1 MKFLAA
7 AMVFL
12 TLAGARAQTAVDPFA
27 ERPPDEASP
36 FMALAGLDEREQS
49 KITAPQ
55 RGYPR
60 MPAPEDTL
68 GAKLKSF
75 YIGAVSSLQGRGTQ
89 TREVATLSIE
99 PQDPLLKETRELDAI
114 YTVRNTGRQM
124 TRIEFLTTQRL
135 EMVTRN
141 ASGGV
146 VERWSDD
153 RSFQPIEGIVVINPD
168 ERIEFQEQIPTRDM
182 RAGGVYTVEASLA
195 TEPDYAVEQTVQP
208 R

>member
-1 MKFLAA
+1 MKLLAA

-12 TLAGARAQTAVDPFA
+12 TLAGARAQTAADPFA
-27 ERPPDEASP
+27 ETPPDEASP
-36 FMALAGLDEREQS
+36 FMALAGLDEREQA
-49 KITAPQ
+49 KITSPQ

-60 MPAPEDTL
+60 MPEPENTL
-68 GAKLKSF
+68 GAQLKKA
-75 YIGAVSSLQGRGTQ
+75 YGAVVSSIQGRGAQ
-89 TREVATLSIE
+89 VREVATLSIN
-99 PQDPLLKETRELDAI
+99 PQDPLLKETRELEAT

-124 TRIEFLTTQRL
+124 TRIEFPTAQRL

-153 RSFQPIEGIVVINPD
+153 RSFQPVEGIVVINPD

-182 RAGGVYTVEASLA
+182 RAGAVYSVEASLA
-195 TEPDYAVEQTVQP
+195 TEPAYAVEQTVQP